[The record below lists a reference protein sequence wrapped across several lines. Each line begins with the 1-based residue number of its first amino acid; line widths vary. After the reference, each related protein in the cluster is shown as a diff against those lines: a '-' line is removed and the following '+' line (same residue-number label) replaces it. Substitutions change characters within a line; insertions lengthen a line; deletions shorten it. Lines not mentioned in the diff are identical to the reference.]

1 MQFVIIGHDAEDSAE
16 TRPLYREE
24 HLARLRKLGDE
35 GRLIL
40 AGPFTDLSG
49 SLIIIEADSLEEAE
63 TFARTDPF
71 TLHGVYTRVEVK
83 PFKKSLPED

>member
-1 MQFVIIGHDAEDSAE
+1 MLYVIIGYDAEDSAE
-16 TRPLYREE
+16 TRPLYRAE
-24 HLARLRKLGDE
+24 HLERLRKLDDE
-35 GRLIL
+35 GKLYL
-40 AGPFTDLSG
+40 AGPFTDFSG

-71 TLHGVYTRVEVK
+71 ILHGVYTRVEVK